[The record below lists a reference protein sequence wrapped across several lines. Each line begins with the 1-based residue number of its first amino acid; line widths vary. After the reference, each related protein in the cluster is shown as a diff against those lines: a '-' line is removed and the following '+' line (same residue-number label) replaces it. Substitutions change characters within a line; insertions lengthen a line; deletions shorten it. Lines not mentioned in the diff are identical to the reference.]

1 MRARTWLAASAVLL
15 TAGCAKEATRVAV
28 PAAGPKAVEVSAASS
43 GGACRLLDFAVIA
56 KHTGGTFDVAAAM
69 DKGDT
74 HTCVVR
80 AEQAVLPELTLTVT
94 DTSIDTSTF
103 TLDVLPRGAKKVTKL
118 GKIAYRHT
126 LPKTAKNGPVAEV
139 GWLAGEGRLVT
150 LRWTT
155 PRGTATAE
163 ADKAAGKLVNLARV
177 VDTRQ
182 L

>member
-15 TAGCAKEATRVAV
+15 TAGCAREVPPVAA
-28 PAAGPKAVEVSAASS
+28 PAAEPRAVEVSAASS

-56 KHTGGTFDVAAAM
+56 KHTGGRFDVAAAM

-80 AEQAVLPELTLTVT
+80 AERAVLPELTLTVT

-118 GKIAYRHT
+118 GKVAYRHT

-139 GWLAGEGRLVT
+139 GWLAGEGRLAT
-150 LRWTT
+150 LRWTS

-163 ADKAAGKLVNLARV
+163 ADKVAGKLVTLAKV
-177 VDTRQ
+177 IDTRQ